1 MNDSK
6 VIPFFLG
13 QQCDFY
19 LFRYMQGTVLLMNRT
34 RRYHGVQLLV
44 SRFNYIEILLFERLA
59 FRVFFPSLERNYVHD
74 FVYYLQYVRKRILYS
89 ISFDLYNTYTY
100 MYM

>member
-1 MNDSK
+1 
-6 VIPFFLG
+6 
-13 QQCDFY
+13 
-19 LFRYMQGTVLLMNRT
+19 MQGTVLLMNRT

-44 SRFNYIEILLFERLA
+44 SRFNNIEILLFERLA

-100 MYM
+100 MYMYR